1 MSYISMICQ
10 LIPWTM
16 YDIAIIPISGNVI
29 HFYDM
34 STDPM
39 ENVWHCHQ
47 LNGGQCNWMPVSHP
61 VYECG
66 PKAHSQL
73 HNCTTLPPTQCRQG
87 HTIVPP
93 TPMSPHASVCLCGGN
108 YFVLGMQCW
117 PQAFVTPHNAEHQHC
132 QCNAIGAIEIWCHK
146 MPSFNLA
153 HFPTQII
160 TTRCVPHAAG
170 LVNASYC
177 L

>member
-1 MSYISMICQ
+1 MSYIFMICQ

-73 HNCTTLPPTQCRQG
+73 HNCTTLPSTQCRHG

-93 TPMSPHASVCLCGGN
+93 TPNVSPRQCVPVWWQLFCVGHA
-108 YFVLGMQCW
+108 VLTPSICDATQCWASTLPMQC
-117 PQAFVTPHNAEHQHC
+117 H
-132 QCNAIGAIEIWCHK
+132 WCHW
-146 MPSFNLA
+146 NLVS
-153 HFPTQII
+153 Q
-160 TTRCVPHAAG
+160 
-170 LVNASYC
+170 NAQLQPCTFSNANYYHQMC
-177 L
+177 STCRWVG